1 MPICVKCVDFASL
14 YDFVNKYLNC
24 WDSVVFFFYF
34 YTKTTIL
41 YICMFS
47 TFHINFRLGTYNMK
61 MYLDLLVPVWSHR
74 TYVFY
79 SNSVVK
85 AN

>member
-1 MPICVKCVDFASL
+1 
-14 YDFVNKYLNC
+14 
-24 WDSVVFFFYF
+24 
-34 YTKTTIL
+34 
-41 YICMFS
+41 MFS